1 MELSNFSYEK
11 DRRTG
16 KYVDDKYTHEFSHAI
31 DALGYAYSDI
41 YTKTKLRTMQKSVLG
56 L

>member
-11 DRRTG
+11 DKKTG
-16 KYVDDKYTHEFSHAI
+16 KYTDGKYTHEFSHSI

-41 YTKTKLRTMQKSVLG
+41 YTRGNLHTLDKGVLG